1 MGERSFPKSSSGLK
15 DPAVRKIGIF
25 GGTFNPPHIAHL
37 MAAEGVRDQLKL
49 DRVIFVPAAIPPHKQ
64 KENIVQVKHRLE
76 MVRLAIKG
84 NRYFEI
90 SDVELHR
97 KGPSYTIDTVR
108 EMRRSYPHDELLFI
122 MGIDLLTDFDTWKEP
137 DRILDECR
145 LVAMN
150 RPGFDLAVVDKD
162 LLLRVELV
170 NVPSVDISST
180 NIRRRVKSGRSIRY
194 LVTQDVE
201 EYIRRNSIYL

>member
-1 MGERSFPKSSSGLK
+1 MKE
-15 DPAVRKIGIF
+15 PAVRKLGIF
-25 GGTFNPPHIAHL
+25 GGTFNPPHMAHL

-49 DRVIFVPAAIPPHKQ
+49 DKVLFVPAAIPPHKQ
-64 KENIVQVKHRLE
+64 KENIVPVKHRLE
-76 MVRLAIKG
+76 MVRLAIRG

-108 EMRRSYPHDELLFI
+108 EMRRSYPDDELLFI
-122 MGIDLLTDFDTWKEP
+122 MGIDLLTEFDTWKEP
-137 DRILDECR
+137 DMILEECR

-150 RPGFDLAVVDKD
+150 RPGFDLAVIDKD
-162 LLLRVELV
+162 LLMRVELV

-201 EYIRRNSIYL
+201 EYIHGNSIYL

>member
-1 MGERSFPKSSSGLK
+1 MKE
-15 DPAVRKIGIF
+15 PAVRKLGIF
-25 GGTFNPPHIAHL
+25 GGTFNPPHMAHL

-49 DRVIFVPAAIPPHKQ
+49 DKVLFVPAAIPPHKQ
-64 KENIVQVKHRLE
+64 KENIVPVKHRLE
-76 MVRLAIKG
+76 MVRLAIRG

-108 EMRRSYPHDELLFI
+108 EMRRSYPDDELLFI
-122 MGIDLLTDFDTWKEP
+122 MGIDLLTEFDTWKEP
-137 DRILDECR
+137 DMILEECR

-150 RPGFDLAVVDKD
+150 RPGFDLAVIDKD
-162 LLLRVELV
+162 LLMRVELV

-201 EYIRRNSIYL
+201 EYIHRNSIYL

>member
-1 MGERSFPKSSSGLK
+1 MGERSFPRRSSGLK
-15 DPAVRKIGIF
+15 EPAVRKLGIF
-25 GGTFNPPHIAHL
+25 GGTFNPPHMAHL

-49 DRVIFVPAAIPPHKQ
+49 DKVLFVPAAIPPHKQ
-64 KENIVQVKHRLE
+64 KENIVPVKHRLE
-76 MVRLAIKG
+76 MVRLAIRG

-108 EMRRSYPHDELLFI
+108 EMRRSYPDDELLFI
-122 MGIDLLTDFDTWKEP
+122 MGIDLLTEFDTWKEP
-137 DRILDECR
+137 DMILEECR

-150 RPGFDLAVVDKD
+150 RPGFDLAVIDKD
-162 LLLRVELV
+162 LLMRVELV

-201 EYIRRNSIYL
+201 EYIHGNSIYL

>member
-1 MGERSFPKSSSGLK
+1 MGERSFQRVSSGSK
-15 DPAVRKIGIF
+15 DPTVKKLGIF
-25 GGTFNPPHIAHL
+25 GGTFNPPHLAHL
-37 MAAEGVRDQLKL
+37 LAAEGVRDQLKL
-49 DRVIFVPAAIPPHKQ
+49 DKVFFVPAAVPPHKQ
-64 KENIVQVKHRLE
+64 KENIVPAKHRLE
-76 MVRLAIKG
+76 MVRLAIEG
-84 NRYFEI
+84 NRYFDL
-90 SDVELHR
+90 SDIELHR

-108 EMRRSYPHDELLFI
+108 EMKRSYPDDELYFI
-122 MGIDLLTDFDTWKEP
+122 MGIDLLTEFDTWKDP
-137 DRILDECR
+137 GKILEECR

>member
-1 MGERSFPKSSSGLK
+1 MHDRSRPKDSSDKKL
-15 DPAVRKIGIF
+15 GIF

-37 MAAEGVRDQLKL
+37 LAAESVRDHLKL
-49 DRVIFVPAAIPPHKQ
+49 DKILFVPAAIPPHKL
-64 KENIVQVKHRLE
+64 KEDIIPAKHRLE
-76 MVRLAIKG
+76 MVRLAIRG
-84 NRYFEI
+84 NPSFEL
-90 SDVELHR
+90 SDMEVRR

-108 EMRRSYPHDELLFI
+108 ELRRIRPGDDIFFI

-137 DRILDECR
+137 DKILEECT

-162 LLLRVELV
+162 LLARIELV

-180 NIRRRVKSGRSIRY
+180 NIRRRVKSGRSIKY
-194 LVTQDVE
+194 LVTADVE
-201 EYIRRNSIYL
+201 DYIRRNSIYL

>member
-1 MGERSFPKSSSGLK
+1 MGERSFPRRSSGLK
-15 DPAVRKIGIF
+15 EPAVRKLGIF
-25 GGTFNPPHIAHL
+25 GGTFNPPQMANL

-49 DRVIFVPAAIPPHKQ
+49 DKVLFVPAAIPPHKQ
-64 KENIVQVKHRLE
+64 KENIVPVKHRLE
-76 MVRLAIKG
+76 MVRLAIRG

-108 EMRRSYPHDELLFI
+108 EMRRSYPDDELLFI
-122 MGIDLLTDFDTWKEP
+122 MGIDLLTEFDTWKEP
-137 DRILDECR
+137 DMILEECR

-150 RPGFDLAVVDKD
+150 RPGFDLAVIDKD
-162 LLLRVELV
+162 LLMRVELV

-201 EYIRRNSIYL
+201 EYIHGNSIYL

>member
-1 MGERSFPKSSSGLK
+1 MHEGPVPKKTSEVKL
-15 DPAVRKIGIF
+15 GIF

-37 MAAEGVRDQLKL
+37 MAAEGVRDHLKL
-49 DRVIFVPAAIPPHKQ
+49 DKVLFVPAAIPPHKQ
-64 KENIVQVKHRLE
+64 HENIVPIKHRLE
-76 MVRLAIKG
+76 MVRVAIGG
-84 NRYFEI
+84 NPAFEL
-90 SDVELHR
+90 SDIELRR

-108 EMRRSYPHDELLFI
+108 ELRRSYPDAGLFFI

-137 DRILDECR
+137 DKILEECT

-162 LLLRVELV
+162 LLARIELV

-180 NIRRRVKSGRSIRY
+180 NIRRRVRSGRSIKY
-194 LVTQDVE
+194 LVTREVE
-201 EYIRRNSIYL
+201 EYIRRASIYL

>member
-1 MGERSFPKSSSGLK
+1 MGERSFPRRSSGLK
-15 DPAVRKIGIF
+15 EPAVRKLGIF
-25 GGTFNPPHIAHL
+25 GGTFNPPHMAHL

-49 DRVIFVPAAIPPHKQ
+49 DKVLFVPAAIPPHKQ
-64 KENIVQVKHRLE
+64 KENIVPVKHRLE
-76 MVRLAIKG
+76 MVRLAIRG

-108 EMRRSYPHDELLFI
+108 EMRRSYPDDELLFI
-122 MGIDLLTDFDTWKEP
+122 MGIDLLTEFDTWKEP
-137 DRILDECR
+137 DMILEECR

-150 RPGFDLAVVDKD
+150 RPGFDLAVIDKD
-162 LLLRVELV
+162 LLMRVELV

-201 EYIRRNSIYL
+201 EYIHRNSIYL

>member
-1 MGERSFPKSSSGLK
+1 MGERSFPRGSSGLK
-15 DPAVRKIGIF
+15 VPAVRRLGIF
-25 GGTFNPPHIAHL
+25 GGTFNPPHLAHL
-37 MAAEGVRDQLKL
+37 LAAEGVRDHLKL
-49 DRVIFVPAAIPPHKQ
+49 DRVFFVPAAIPPHKQ
-64 KENIVQVKHRLE
+64 KENIVPAKHRLE
-76 MVRLAIKG
+76 MVRLSIKG
-84 NRYFEI
+84 NHFFDL

-108 EMRRSYPHDELLFI
+108 EMRRSYPDDELFFI
-122 MGIDLLTDFDTWKEP
+122 MGIDLLTDFDTWKDP
-137 DRILDECR
+137 DRILEECR

-150 RPGFDLAVVDKD
+150 RPGFDLAVIDKE
-162 LLLRVELV
+162 LLMRVELV